1 MKLNVLLCLLL
12 LITVELIT
20 VSLIKKWST
29 DKNDMYLVLGIIGYM
44 MVGLLFS
51 YILTIE
57 KEIIIVN
64 TLWQIANIL
73 LVSAIGF
80 FVFKESL
87 TPMQAVG
94 ITLAI
99 LSVFLLSF

>member
-29 DKNDMYLVLGIIGYM
+29 NKNDMYLVLGIIGYM

-87 TPMQAVG
+87 TPMQTVG
-94 ITLAI
+94 VTLAI

>member
-94 ITLAI
+94 VTLAI

>member
-87 TPMQAVG
+87 TPIQAVG
-94 ITLAI
+94 VTLAI
-99 LSVFLLSF
+99 LSMFLLSF